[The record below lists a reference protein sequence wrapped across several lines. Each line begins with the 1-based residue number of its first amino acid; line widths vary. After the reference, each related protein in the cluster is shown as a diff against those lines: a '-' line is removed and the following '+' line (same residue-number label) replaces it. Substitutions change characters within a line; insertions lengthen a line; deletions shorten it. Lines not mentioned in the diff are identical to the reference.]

1 MKQWTLSKSSF
12 DNFLAV
18 LDADRYR
25 AAQKY
30 ESLRTRLVKF
40 FEWRACRFADNLADE
55 TLDRVARKIDLGEQ
69 INDHLNYTYGVARLV
84 YLETVK
90 QQAKEQAVIINLP
103 VSNNGFYEENPQ
115 LGCLEACLEKLS
127 EANRKMIL
135 HYYYNDK
142 QAKIDYRKKLAEK
155 LEISLNALRIKTLRI
170 RAKLEECVLKCLKN
184 GAVKVK

>member
-12 DNFLAV
+12 DNFLAL
-18 LDADRYR
+18 LDVDRNR

-40 FEWRACRFADNLADE
+40 FEWRACPFADNLADE
-55 TLDRVARKIDLGEQ
+55 TLDRVARKNDSGEQ
-69 INDHLNYTYGVARLV
+69 INDYLNYTYGVARFV

-90 QQAKEQAVIINLP
+90 QQTKEQAVVIDFPI
-103 VSNNGFYEENPQ
+103 SKNGQTEENPQ
-115 LGCLEACLEKLS
+115 LSCLEACLCKLS
-127 EANRKMIL
+127 EDNRKMIL

-155 LEISLNALRIKTLRI
+155 LEISLNALRLKTLRV
-170 RAKLEECVLKCLKN
+170 RAKLEECVFKCLKN
-184 GAVKVK
+184 NTA